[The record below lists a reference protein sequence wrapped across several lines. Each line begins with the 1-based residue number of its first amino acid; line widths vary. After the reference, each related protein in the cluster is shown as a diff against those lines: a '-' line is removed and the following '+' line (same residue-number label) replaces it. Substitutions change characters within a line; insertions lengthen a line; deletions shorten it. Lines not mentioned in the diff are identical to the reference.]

1 MRVRLA
7 RTGDL
12 PAIMEMLEGAGLYA
26 GGVDEH
32 VHRFLVAERPNAPEK
47 ERLAGTVGMEV
58 YGRSGLLRSFVVE
71 RKAWNPDL
79 GISMFGAAMALAKRL
94 QLQDLFLLSK
104 SVHPLFLALGFQ
116 PVEWD
121 KAPRE
126 MRESEHVRQI
136 RADTGVL
143 MRLDMG
149 EYGIMKG
156 EMDEKG

>member
-1 MRVRLA
+1 
-7 RTGDL
+7 
-12 PAIMEMLEGAGLYA
+12 MLERAGLYA

-32 VHRFLVAERPNAPEK
+32 VQRFLVAERPGAPEQ

-104 SVHPLFLALGFQ
+104 SVHPLFLAMGFQ

-126 MRESEHVRQI
+126 MRESDHVRQVS
-136 RADTGVL
+136 ADAGTL

-149 EYGIMKG
+149 
-156 EMDEKG
+156 

>member
-12 PAIMEMLEGAGLYA
+12 PAIVEMLEGAGLYA

-104 SVHPLFLALGFQ
+104 SVHPLFWRWAFNPSNGTRH
-116 PVEWD
+116 PVRCGSLNMYGRY
-121 KAPRE
+121 AP
-126 MRESEHVRQI
+126 MRE
-136 RADTGVL
+136 
-143 MRLDMG
+143 
-149 EYGIMKG
+149 Y
-156 EMDEKG
+156 